1 MPGGYGPSLM
11 QPTWH
16 EPGDRSQ
23 ARQMQRGER
32 RRCTMNFK
40 ISLDSHK
47 EKDNQIVS
55 SQNIF
60 LYVEEFE
67 AMAEAR
73 DEAVY
78 AINEA
83 AGDALFLRTP
93 DGRRPCKFAEENV
106 EGSVHMRL
114 FIETED
120 GRNILH
126 ITVEE
131 EPA

>member
-1 MPGGYGPSLM
+1 
-11 QPTWH
+11 
-16 EPGDRSQ
+16 
-23 ARQMQRGER
+23 
-32 RRCTMNFK
+32 MNFK

-47 EKDNQIVS
+47 EKKDGQIAS

-60 LYVEEFE
+60 SYVEEFE
-67 AMAEAR
+67 EMSEAR

-83 AGDALFLRTP
+83 AGDALFYRDQ
-93 DGRRPCKFAEENV
+93 DGRRRVKFAEENV
-106 EGSVHMRL
+106 EGVVHMRL
-114 FIETED
+114 YIETED

-131 EPA
+131 VPA

>member
-1 MPGGYGPSLM
+1 
-11 QPTWH
+11 
-16 EPGDRSQ
+16 
-23 ARQMQRGER
+23 
-32 RRCTMNFK
+32 MNFK

-47 EKDNQIVS
+47 EKDGQIAS

-60 LYVEEFE
+60 SYVEEFE
-67 AMAEAR
+67 EITEAR

-131 EPA
+131 VPA